1 MRDVF
6 CFGSTTDSD
15 LLGRVYGQG
24 EKLEHQRQEINHT
37 ILCLNLLQR
46 KVNEKEGNVHN
57 VHKHEVAFLPDDIG
71 FHKNLSKLI
80 DAIETH
86 NSPDDIG
93 FYKNLSELIDAIET
107 HNNYIFDKVVYKYN
121 ETFEVLADIA
131 QRMQEMDCV
140 HEFPLKNIETK
151 PTPRLSSATA
161 LRQAVLDN
169 DKDAFTKAAGVPAD
183 TVIDIPGENI
193 SFFDMVAKYIE
204 PHREKLLAK
213 SKK

>member
-151 PTPRLSSATA
+151 PEVTEVTTLSNLSLAVDEITRVSDLYTKKFKDVHKQVDRLFKIAS
-161 LRQAVLDN
+161 
-169 DKDAFTKAAGVPAD
+169 
-183 TVIDIPGENI
+183 
-193 SFFDMVAKYIE
+193 
-204 PHREKLLAK
+204 
-213 SKK
+213 